1 METRNGRPGLSK
13 WMLAALIL
21 CVPLVGAAQVGISI
35 TIAPPPLPVYE
46 QPPIPEPGYLWTPGY
61 WAYGPEGYFWVPGT
75 WVMPP
80 EAGLLWTPGYW
91 GWSDGLFVW
100 NQGYW
105 APAVGFYG
113 GVNYGFGYYGRGYEG
128 GYWRDRQFYYNRAVN
143 NVTNVQVQNVYN
155 RTVINNVTVDKISY
169 AGGPGGLAA
178 RPSAQE
184 EQAARQRHMPPTS
197 VQWQHRDSAGSMHEL
212 LAAVNHGAPPIAATA
227 KPNDFS
233 TRSLRMSSASGP
245 RPATAPG
252 DGAAREPSAE
262 QHAVGS
268 NAPQPA
274 QPSTAHSSPTHAPV
288 PPAVAPSGSVTA
300 QDRPA
305 GRPQAQVQT
314 QQEREHEALTQQQ
327 HGHAS
332 PKQPPP
338 AATAPQPQGSEREHP
353 PQSPPS
359 QQAHAAERQP
369 KPPPPAPRGQPEPPH
384 DSHEHSGG

>member
-1 METRNGRPGLSK
+1 METRNGRPGLAK

-21 CVPLVGAAQVGISI
+21 CVPLVSAAQVGVSI

-113 GVNYGFGYYGRGYEG
+113 GVNYGFGYSGRGYEG

-155 RTVINNVTVDKISY
+155 KTVINNVTVNKVSY
-169 AGGPGGLAA
+169 VGGPGGLAA
-178 RPSAQE
+178 RPSAEE
-184 EQAARQRHMPPTS
+184 EQVARQRHMPPTS
-197 VQWQHRDSAGSMHEL
+197 VQRQHRDSAGSTHEL
-212 LAAVNHGAPPIAATA
+212 LATVNHGAPPIAATA

-245 RPATAPG
+245 RPAAAPG

-262 QHAVGS
+262 QHTS
-268 NAPQPA
+268 DAPQPA
-274 QPSTAHSSPTHAPV
+274 KPSTAHSNPTHAPV
-288 PPAVAPSGSVTA
+288 PPAVAPSGSATA
-300 QDRPA
+300 EDRPA

-314 QQEREHEALTQQQ
+314 QQEREHEALTQEQ

-332 PKQPPP
+332 PRQPPP
-338 AATAPQPQGSEREHP
+338 AATAPQPQGSERQHP

-359 QQAHAAERQP
+359 QQAHAAEHQP

>member
-1 METRNGRPGLSK
+1 METRNGRPGLAK

-21 CVPLVGAAQVGISI
+21 CVPLVSAAQVGISI

-113 GVNYGFGYYGRGYEG
+113 GVNYGFGYSGRGYEG

-155 RTVINNVTVDKISY
+155 KTVINNVTVNKVSY

-197 VQWQHRDSAGSMHEL
+197 VQRQHRDSAGSTHEL
-212 LAAVNHGAPPIAATA
+212 LATVNHGAPPIAATA

-233 TRSLRMSSASGP
+233 TRSLRMSAASAP

-252 DGAAREPSAE
+252 DGAAREASAE
-262 QHAVGS
+262 QHGVGG

-274 QPSTAHSSPTHAPV
+274 KPSTAHSNPTHAPV

-300 QDRPA
+300 EDRPA

-314 QQEREHEALTQQQ
+314 QQEREHEALAQQQ

-332 PKQPPP
+332 PKQLPP
-338 AATAPQPQGSEREHP
+338 AATAPQPQGSERQHP

-369 KPPPPAPRGQPEPPH
+369 KPPPPAPRGQPEPAH

>member
-1 METRNGRPGLSK
+1 MDRNGRPGLAQ
-13 WMLAALIL
+13 WMLAALML
-21 CVPLVGAAQVGISI
+21 CAPLVCAAQVGISI

-46 QPPIPEPGYLWTPGY
+46 QPAIPGPGYLWTPGY
-61 WAYGPEGYFWVPGT
+61 WAYGPDGYFWVPGT

-80 EAGLLWTPGYW
+80 EQGLLWTPGYW

-113 GVNYGFGYYGRGYEG
+113 GLNYGFGYPGRGYEG

-143 NVTNVQVQNVYN
+143 NVTNVQVQNVYSK
-155 RTVINNVTVDKISY
+155 TVINNVTVNKVSY
-169 AGGPGGLAA
+169 AGGPGGVAA

-197 VQWQHRDSAGSMHEL
+197 VQQQHRDGARSTHEL
-212 LAAVNHGAPPIAATA
+212 LATVNHGAPPIAATA

-233 TRSLRMSSASGP
+233 SKSLRVSAASGP

-252 DGAAREPSAE
+252 DGDAREASPE
-262 QHAVGS
+262 QHPVIGS
-268 NAPQPA
+268 APQP
-274 QPSTAHSSPTHAPV
+274 QKSPTAHTNPTHAPV
-288 PPAVAPSGSVTA
+288 PPRVAAGGSATA
-300 QDRPA
+300 EDRPG
-305 GRPQAQVQT
+305 GRQQAQAQA

-327 HGHAS
+327 HAHAY
-332 PKQPPP
+332 PKQQPQ
-338 AATAPQPQGSEREHP
+338 AATPTPPQVSERQHPQQPQ
-353 PQSPPS
+353 QS
-359 QQAHAAERQP
+359 QQSHAAAERQP
-369 KPPPPAPRGQPEPPH
+369 KPPPPAPRAQPEPQH